1 LAEYVGRYLAE
12 ALLTSV
18 PGARWVLV
26 EGRPDLMDYH
36 HPAIL
41 ASGLDYLP
49 VIGTGVVQLK
59 RPFDVVR
66 PELDALERV
75 LKNLRHHGEKEDR

>member
-1 LAEYVGRYLAE
+1 MTSSWQSTSVGTFAE

-41 ASGLDYLP
+41 ASGLDCLP

-59 RPFDVVR
+59 RAVRRRAR
-66 PELDALERV
+66 PE
-75 LKNLRHHGEKEDR
+75 